1 MRSTRP
7 FLHLAP
13 LALFA
18 GAVACGTVP
27 DDPGAR
33 IFTPAGVIQGT
44 VLYQGPHPC
53 SFNGHIVGNAILLVF
68 DRRNPPPPN
77 GLAVLPANF
86 ADVTGDQLFVNE
98 PRYSGTDSV
107 YCPMQHGFT
116 DTITVSAP
124 FAISPLDGASYEIE
138 AFFDYTGDFLP
149 TFKIRQLPE
158 QGDIGG
164 GVIDTANALEP
175 INQNPNY
182 QAHFLPVDVGTPEP
196 LASGETIP
204 TYDIP
209 SSGYVTNNVVVS
221 IGQTLQLT
229 RPYMSPQGMTVTQDP
244 TSGALTETVVQSS
257 ETAASDPTGI
267 ANTAETDPNYEPIL
281 TIPQDIGALSAPS
294 TAVSPNAVLSA
305 NQFESVL
312 PHLTLRFGVPAP
324 ELSLA
329 ADPTQ
334 PFHFQLQSGQ
344 AQGSIA
350 VWQNAY
356 FDPNLQQWLPLAIPE
371 GVVPMLWPEVILSKL
386 IDSTPPE
393 HPEDPGS
400 LTAQGAAGQPVVIM
414 QGITFLNEPQPNPLG
429 GMGQPDTLINTVLGQ
444 GTDVLL
450 QSGPYNGAL
459 FNPTTGQPTV
469 FQQDHIVVGLRP
481 VVICFN
487 HLFDDP
493 PAADTRG
500 ILVTPQSGGAIAD
513 FGNPPVRGPIVPP
526 DLLTNADAIQ
536 PNSSA
541 ITGQPLTGLQTRAQV
556 TNLVSQVQ
564 FGCLPKGRYA
574 INVVYPDGQA
584 WTVPNEAGA
593 CSGSEGTSV
602 YNGPNGAL
610 PDGSKNGGPT
620 CTIKPRPLLLSQG
633 NRAVVEIVGPTN
645 PANCQQQG
653 PGPSAS
659 FSQDVIQ
666 AGQAAPAVP
675 TACLPTQ

>member
-1 MRSTRP
+1 M
-7 FLHLAP
+7 
-13 LALFA
+13 
-18 GAVACGTVP
+18 
-27 DDPGAR
+27 
-33 IFTPAGVIQGT
+33 
-44 VLYQGPHPC
+44 
-53 SFNGHIVGNAILLVF
+53 
-68 DRRNPPPPN
+68 
-77 GLAVLPANF
+77 
-86 ADVTGDQLFVNE
+86 
-98 PRYSGTDSV
+98 
-107 YCPMQHGFT
+107 
-116 DTITVSAP
+116 
-124 FAISPLDGASYEIE
+124 
-138 AFFDYTGDFLP
+138 
-149 TFKIRQLPE
+149 
-158 QGDIGG
+158 
-164 GVIDTANALEP
+164 
-175 INQNPNY
+175 
-182 QAHFLPVDVGTPEP
+182 
-196 LASGETIP
+196 
-204 TYDIP
+204 
-209 SSGYVTNNVVVS
+209 
-221 IGQTLQLT
+221 
-229 RPYMSPQGMTVTQDP
+229 
-244 TSGALTETVVQSS
+244 QSS

-294 TAVSPNAVLSA
+294 TAVSPNAGSA
-305 NQFESVL
+305 RTSSSRCCPTSPSASAFRRPSCRLQPTRRSRS
-312 PHLTLRFGVPAP
+312 TSSSSRARRRGRF
-324 ELSLA
+324 
-329 ADPTQ
+329 
-334 PFHFQLQSGQ
+334 
-344 AQGSIA
+344 A

-429 GMGQPDTLINTVLGQ
+429 GMGQPDTLFNTVLGQ

-620 CTIKPRPLLLSQG
+620 CTIKPRPLLHSQG